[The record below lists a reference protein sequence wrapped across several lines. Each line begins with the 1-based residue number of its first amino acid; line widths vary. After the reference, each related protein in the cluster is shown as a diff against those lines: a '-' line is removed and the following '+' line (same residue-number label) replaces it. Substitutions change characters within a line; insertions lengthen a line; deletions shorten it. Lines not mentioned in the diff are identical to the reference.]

1 MMWRIVTFAVA
12 AAFAVFGPIGAV
24 LATADGR
31 TDTAVVLRDE
41 DDDAGLA
48 TLERDDDPDDL
59 ADGTDDGGGD
69 TNSATSGVD
78 SNDGTNS
85 RHTSVSRSGDRSR
98 GDLTRDRTKDGPG
111 GATRDRSAHD
121 TNDRTRNDTR

>member
-12 AAFAVFGPIGAV
+12 AAFAVLGPIGAA
-24 LATADGR
+24 LAAGDGG
-31 TDTAVVLRDE
+31 TDAQVVLRDE

-48 TLERDDDPDDL
+48 TLERDDDPDDV
-59 ADGTDDGGGD
+59 ADDTDDGGGD
-69 TNSATSGVD
+69 SNGATSGVN

-85 RHTSVSRSGDRSR
+85 RYTGVSRNGDRSR
-98 GDLTRDRTKDGPG
+98 GDLTRDRTQDGPG

-121 TNDRTRNDTR
+121 TNDRSRNDTR